1 MEKQVALPWFVFW
14 LKKVFPITRKERKK
28 VFLLLVLKFLISF
41 VYCILTSLK
50 DTILVTANH
59 SAAEVIPIVK
69 GSLIF
74 PISVA
79 VLVLYTKLSNH
90 LKQATLFY
98 STVLFFFTFVLLYG
112 FVLYPNSGSVSP
124 HATAD
129 FLSACTGGKHLHW
142 IAVFRH
148 WIHVLFFIFAELWGQ
163 LVLMVLYWS
172 FVNNVCNIYDAKR
185 FYALFIAA
193 GDVALI
199 VTAPLI
205 VSYTKKYK
213 HMGFLFTVQAL
224 LVYVA
229 LLCLLIIVTY
239 TWANCVVQPNTGGP
253 NPSIP
258 NKKLRL
264 SLWASLKHVA
274 SSRYLMGLGTM
285 MVACSLSIN
294 LVEGTWKSYLKETF
308 SKSCDYQMFTSKISF
323 WTGVLAL
330 VTSLFFS
337 GGILRKLGWK
347 ATARIAPITV
357 GTMGCLFFFLSYTRT
372 NLGLLS
378 HGIGSNPVLYL
389 VIFGGIQNVTAKV
402 VKYTFYDKTTQM
414 AYIPLDPESKVKG
427 KAAVDMLGSR
437 LGKAGSSWIQIILL
451 ELFHTNSIQ
460 PLSGV
465 LFVFLLVTTILWY
478 RATYE
483 VGQQLAVLEKTEA
496 DTLASKTV

>member
-1 MEKQVALPWFVFW
+1 MGKQVVSPWFVLWF
-14 LKKVFPITRKERKK
+14 KKVFPITREERKK

-50 DTILVTANH
+50 DTILVTAKY
-59 SAAEVIPIVK
+59 SAAEVIPIIK

-74 PISVA
+74 PISVV
-79 VLVLYTKLSNH
+79 VLLLYTKLNNH
-90 LKQATLFY
+90 LKQTTLFY
-98 STVLFFFTFVLLYG
+98 GTVLFFFTFILLYG
-112 FVLYPNSGSVSP
+112 FVLYPNADGVSP
-124 HATAD
+124 HAKAD
-129 FLSACTGGKHLHW
+129 LLSACTGGKYLHW

-148 WIHVLFFIFAELWGQ
+148 WIHVLFFILAELWGQ
-163 LVLMVLYWS
+163 FVLMVLYWS

-205 VSYTKKYK
+205 LAYTKKYK
-213 HMGFLFTVQAL
+213 HIGFLFTVQAL

-229 LLCLLIIVTY
+229 LLCLLIIGIY
-239 TWANCVVQPNTGGP
+239 TWANRIVQPNTGGT
-253 NPSIP
+253 NPSVS

-264 SLWASLKHVA
+264 SLWDSLKHVA

-294 LVEGTWKSYLKETF
+294 LVEGTWKSYLKEVF
-308 SKSCDYQMFTSKISF
+308 NKSSDYQIFTSQISF

-337 GGILRKLGWK
+337 GSILRKIGWK
-347 ATARIAPITV
+347 ATARIAPITI
-357 GTMGCLFFFLSYTRT
+357 GIMGCLFFFLSYART

-378 HGIGSNPVLYL
+378 HGMSSKLALYL
-389 VIFGGIQNVTAKV
+389 AIFGGIQNMAAKV

-437 LGKAGSSWIQIILL
+437 LGKAGSSWLQIILL
-451 ELFHTNSIQ
+451 ELCHTHSIQ
-460 PLSGV
+460 PLSGI
-465 LFVFLLVTTILWY
+465 LFVFLVFTTILWY

-483 VGQQLAVLEKTEA
+483 VSQQLAVLEKTENEA
-496 DTLASKTV
+496 LAKKMV